1 MVVRDL
7 GYRAYEGRL
16 LSPSHNVW
24 VLWRYGLKRAWS
36 SWFVKLSILFCWTTA
51 LAPIGFIIISFYMGV
66 SSGMGNNAPA
76 VGPEGATLLPSL
88 FNWQL
93 WLFVSLIT
101 VKIGAS
107 AVAEDLAHKAFS
119 FFFSKPVSRVHY
131 LGGRIGAIGSIVF
144 AVSALPAL
152 LVVLALCLTAP
163 PEHLSE
169 RAWLVMPSLTYAL
182 VIAVVAS
189 SASVAVSS
197 LSRSRALT
205 MTGWL
210 LLWIVPHILSGVAGL
225 VTDKPWLKLVSLPAL
240 LDHFGQTLFRPSEL
254 PIEGVQWFVT
264 AGVLAVIVGVSLWLA
279 DWRLRSVE
287 VVQ

>member
-16 LSPSHNVW
+16 LAPSHNMW

-36 SWFVKLSILFCWTTA
+36 SWFIKLAILFCWTTA
-51 LAPIGFIIISFYMGV
+51 LVPMGIIILSFYMSV
-66 SSGMGNNAPA
+66 SSGAGSDAPA
-76 VGPEGATLLPSL
+76 GGPEGATLLPSL

-107 AVAEDLAHKAFS
+107 AVSEDLGHKAFS
-119 FFFSKPVSRVHY
+119 FFFSKPVSRSHY
-131 LGGRIGAIGSIVF
+131 LAGRIGAVGSIVF
-144 AVSALPAL
+144 AVSVLPAL

-163 PEHLSE
+163 PEHLAE
-169 RAWLVMPSLTYAL
+169 RLWLVMPTITYAL
-182 VIAVVAS
+182 VIAGVAA
-189 SASVAVSS
+189 SASVAVSA

-210 LLWIVPHILSGVAGL
+210 LFWIVPHVLSGVASL
-225 VTDKPWLKLVSLPAL
+225 VTEKPWLGLVSLPAL
-240 LDHFGQTLFRPSEL
+240 LDHVGQTLFRPSEP
-254 PIEGVQWFVT
+254 PINGVQWFVT
-264 AGVLAVIVGVSLWLA
+264 AGVLAVIVGISLWIA
-279 DWRLRSVE
+279 DWRLRNVE